1 MPLLRLYSNRS
12 ADAETVAALCAELSA
27 ATAAILGKPE
37 SYVMVLTQL
46 EQAMSFGGT
55 TEATGF
61 FEVFSLGEISA
72 EQAERFSAEI
82 SELLSK
88 RLNLSGDRVYS
99 AYHPWARR
107 DLWGFRGG
115 TFG

>member
-1 MPLLRLYSNRS
+1 MPLLRLYSNCS
-12 ADAETVAALCAELSA
+12 ADAETVAALSAELSA
-27 ATAAILGKPE
+27 KTAAILGKPE
-37 SYVMVLTQL
+37 SYVMVLAQL
-46 EQAMSFGGT
+46 EQAMSFGGN
-55 TEATGF
+55 TEPTGF

-82 SELLSK
+82 SELLER
-88 RLNLSGDRVYS
+88 RLCLSSDRIYS

-107 DLWGFRGG
+107 ELWGFRGG